1 VPELEVTEVFEWKNL
16 KMISIQCQESYD
28 DISDNAKLVGI
39 GMVVFLVWF
48 ALLITQ
54 DSNPEI
60 L

>member
-1 VPELEVTEVFEWKNL
+1 MSKIINTV
-16 KMISIQCQESYD
+16 ISAFRFITGQESYD
-28 DISDNAKLVGI
+28 EISDNAKLVGI

-54 DSNPEI
+54 DANPEI

>member
-1 VPELEVTEVFEWKNL
+1 MSSIINTV
-16 KMISIQCQESYD
+16 ISAFMFITGQESYD
-28 DISDNAKLVGI
+28 EISDNAKLVGI

-48 ALLITQ
+48 ALLIAQ